1 MNIKLFLLLAIIAVP
16 IGLHFSGI
24 VDFFSFQ
31 YLQEN
36 KNQLLGFAQS
46 HPYMIL
52 ALFIPVYI
60 TVCALPVPAVALLT
74 VAAGALFGFAQGLVI
89 VSFSSTIGATI
100 AFKMSRYLGQNSVHS
115 LLGNRIKN
123 VDAEFENAGFL
134 YATSMRLLP
143 GIPFFITNAILGLTT
158 IKSST
163 FYISTQIG
171 MLIMLSILVN
181 AGNNLAKIE
190 SLEDVLSPAMMMSLA
205 ILALFPVVVRQIAK
219 RI

>member
-1 MNIKLFLLLAIIAVP
+1 MNTKFFLLIAIIAVP

-36 KNQLLGFAQS
+36 KTQLLTYAQN
-46 HPYMIL
+46 HPYVIL
-52 ALFIPVYI
+52 ALFIPLYI